1 MIYCWWADHRW
12 KKKRGTEKRRVH
24 TEKQQRR
31 RRRRRALSPQP
42 EPSIPVPLFTW
53 GIANDK
59 VVLVDM
65 LLCSA
70 DFWWQRVLSRCLFTV
85 IKIR

>member
-1 MIYCWWADHRW
+1 ME
-12 KKKRGTEKRRVH
+12 KKRGTEKRRVH

-70 DFWWQRVLSRCLFTV
+70 DFWWQRVLKSLSFYGDKNQV
-85 IKIR
+85 NAPLLSG